1 MFTFSGAGSYSF
13 SRSDEYKPDLILLS
27 EPQIFQRDL
36 GLLSKP
42 FLGQYSFLLNSE
54 ENSNSDLA
62 LESPKA
68 FEGTLIMWRSD
79 LDPYVLLLSSLYS

>member
-42 FLGQYSFLLNSE
+42 FLRQYSFLLNSE

-62 LESPKA
+62 LESSPARCTVKTNPKDW
-68 FEGTLIMWRSD
+68 FYIFLTRT
-79 LDPYVLLLSSLYS
+79 Y